1 MVASVKELS
10 NERKAAITAGT
21 SIIIME
27 LAAFFSYGFV
37 HESLDKG
44 RCQHHISCHQIAFLK
59 PKFWGEPSS

>member
-27 LAAFFSYGFV
+27 LAAFFLMVLSMKA
-37 HESLDKG
+37 L
-44 RCQHHISCHQIAFLK
+44 
-59 PKFWGEPSS
+59 